1 MKQKQSAFR
10 NKESA
15 NSKKNPPQAS
25 YMKKTRTASGLKNKQ
40 AKYNS

>member
-1 MKQKQSAFR
+1 MKSKQSAFR

-25 YMKKTRTASGLKNKQ
+25 YMKKTRTAEGMKNKQ
-40 AKYNS
+40 AKYHA